1 MKLCLR
7 CGYTEGD
14 DFPPYDPYGFD
25 DWGCADWG
33 IDGEPEFRIFGEAEG
48 HCPRCGANNSDWVEG
63 W

>member
-7 CGYTEGD
+7 CGYTGGD